1 MGIVQAFLGCAETL
15 EGCRQDAHSRG
26 KKRACETGRDKGR
39 SDCPD
44 QSLPRLRP
52 DVLWPALP
60 AGRFRFRAPLAA
72 RGPGLDAPRSG
83 KAFSQDFV
91 LRIAL
96 PNKGRLADDA
106 RELFADAGLPARARG
121 ERALTAS
128 LGGEFEAIFVR
139 AQDIPEFVADG
150 AADAGVTGW
159 DLVCESGRRL
169 DSLLDLGFGRCRIV
183 VAAREDAGVR
193 TVDDIGAPNDRTP
206 DGATAGRAVPGR
218 DAPVRVATVFPAL
231 TRRYFAEAG
240 RAVEIAPISGAVE
253 IAPHLGIA
261 DVIVDLTSTGSTLK
275 MNGLR
280 EVATV
285 LESSARLVA
294 APGAVA
300 ANGDAPTAR
309 QRSVDELVTALASVL
324 RARDKRYV
332 MANVPRAAL
341 DEVKRVLPGLNGPTV
356 IDIMNGGTMV
366 AVHAV
371 VAAATIY
378 RTIAQ
383 LKSLGGEG
391 ILVTRIERLMP

>member
-1 MGIVQAFLGCAETL
+1 M
-15 EGCRQDAHSRG
+15 
-26 KKRACETGRDKGR
+26 
-39 SDCPD
+39 
-44 QSLPRLRP
+44 
-52 DVLWPALP
+52 
-60 AGRFRFRAPLAA
+60 
-72 RGPGLDAPRSG
+72 
-83 KAFSQDFV
+83 

-106 RELFADAGLPARARG
+106 RELFADAGLPAKARG

-183 VAAREDAGVR
+183 VAAKEDARVR
-193 TVDDIGAPNDRTP
+193 TVDDIGAPNDAGP
-206 DGATAGRAVPGR
+206 DGG
-218 DAPVRVATVFPAL
+218 APVRVATVFPGI

-240 RAVEIAPISGAVE
+240 RAVVIAPISGAVE

-285 LESSARLVA
+285 LESSARLVT

-300 ANGDAPTAR
+300 ADGDAPSAR
-309 QRSVDELVTALASVL
+309 QRAVDELVTALASVL

-383 LKSLGGEG
+383 LKALGGEG